1 MSDKSHTVENI
12 LFILFLAEFPIV
24 FFLVKYPSFSDY
36 DTQRASLYFLLILT
50 ALFAILFVF
59 FCCYDFLF
67 TRPLFVKHTFML
79 FSLIF
84 LPVFTKYVADNC
96 YYALYRKPF
105 IFSFAI
111 FFTVYSIAPKLKN
124 TRKGYSE
131 KIDDTLFML
140 FITLYPILYYL
151 FKLPSYINTDM
162 YIPFICYCGAIYCSF
177 LFIHG
182 AVLTWHLF
190 CPHFTL
196 IKRLY
201 IFFCIIYIPLSS
213 IYIEKNCHY
222 YKYACIYFIVM
233 LIFCLSVQKIN
244 KRFPQNEYG
253 IPLKARESHTA
264 DNEND

>member
-50 ALFAILFVF
+50 ALFSILFVF

-201 IFFCIIYIPLSS
+201 IFFCLIYIPISS
-213 IYIEKNCHY
+213 IYIEKSGRY
-222 YKYACIYFIVM
+222 YKYACIYFIIM
-233 LIFCLSVQKIN
+233 FIFCMSVQKLN

-253 IPLKARESHTA
+253 IPVKPAESHISSK
-264 DNEND
+264 DI